1 MVRSYCLL
9 LYGAFTSSRCDSL
22 SPMVQS
28 TSRIHWHEADS
39 KVLIHKY
46 VPVRLYSNC
55 SDHIFRVASLNL
67 DVEEDIR
74 WGELIDAGWNKW
86 TAQKLEERWAALK
99 SKVGAS
105 AMHRSE
111 YLVYICDTQLMI
123 S

>member
-9 LYGAFTSSRCDSL
+9 LYGAFTVSRCDSL
-22 SPMVQS
+22 SLTAQS
-28 TSRIHWHEADS
+28 TSRIRWREADS

-99 SKVGAS
+99 SKVGTS
-105 AMHRSE
+105 ATHRGE
-111 YLVYICDTQLMI
+111 YLVLYISAIHNL
-123 S
+123 

>member
-1 MVRSYCLL
+1 MVSLL
-9 LYGAFTSSRCDSL
+9 CSSMYGSFTYSRCDSL
-22 SPMVQS
+22 SPTAQS
-28 TSRIHWHEADS
+28 SGRIRWREADS

-67 DVEEDIR
+67 DAEEDIR

-99 SKVGAS
+99 SKVGTS
-105 AMHRSE
+105 ATHRSE
-111 YLVYICDTQLMI
+111 YLVLYISAIHNL
-123 S
+123 